1 MLPLELPSATLVVRD
16 ASFME
21 AEVDDEIVALS
32 IEKGT
37 CYGLNSVGAR
47 IWRMLANPI
56 RIADICKALVI
67 EYEVDPETCE
77 REVLDLLAELLAEGI
92 IGTPANSG
100 PEVGEGPS
108 PNTKFSN
115 S

>member
-21 AEVDDEIVALS
+21 AEVDDEIIALS

-47 IWRMLANPI
+47 IWRMLAEPAGGDEP
-56 RIADICKALVI
+56 R
-67 EYEVDPETCE
+67 
-77 REVLDLLAELLAEGI
+77 LAP
-92 IGTPANSG
+92 GTA
-100 PEVGEGPS
+100 PS
-108 PNTKFSN
+108 PQKEPAR
-115 S
+115 